1 MTPSL
6 PPDCLRPSWRRE
18 IGYRSF
24 GDVGKVSRGSVS
36 PTAEQ
41 DEVLEVMRAE
51 GLAPYRWSN
60 SAYDVYPP
68 HCHRYHKVVYCLRGT
83 IRFVLTAENE
93 SLELRAG
100 DRLDLEPGTEHSA
113 FVGPE
118 GVVCLEAQR

>member
-1 MTPSL
+1 
-6 PPDCLRPSWRRE
+6 
-18 IGYRSF
+18 
-24 GDVGKVSRGSVS
+24 
-36 PTAEQ
+36 
-41 DEVLEVMRAE
+41 MRAE

-60 SAYDVYPP
+60 APYDVYPS